1 MNHYQY
7 FAARCFGELFARL
20 RCQSDSHATLS
31 TWLRCHTANIQV
43 WNVDCLCI
51 HVLHECACAYICICL
66 HVDLLCVWYSF
77 EPNAELLNLFLCS
90 HLIIR
95 SDILYCTG
103 MCSYV
108 CMYVYFWACL
118 CVCIDT
124 CDYVCTQVQC
134 GHFLEMHVFYLT
146 CPSFMNIF
154 HILILS

>member
-66 HVDLLCVWYSF
+66 HVDPLMCVVFIRALEFVPMQSLNNTKWYF
-77 EPNAELLNLFLCS
+77 
-90 HLIIR
+90 
-95 SDILYCTG
+95 ILYWHVLVRVHVRVLLS
-103 MCSYV
+103 MLVRVHRYV
-108 CMYVYFWACL
+108 WLCMYASAVWSFFINARIL
-118 CVCIDT
+118 FDVSLFHE
-124 CDYVCTQVQC
+124 
-134 GHFLEMHVFYLT
+134 HF
-146 CPSFMNIF
+146 
-154 HILILS
+154 